1 MVKSSSTNGR
11 DISAAE
17 RNEIEAAIRD
27 VFEAGCTAWNRGDL
41 DGYLASYWDSDRTIW
56 ISNGSL
62 TRGRNAIEAAY
73 RSRFQNPQ
81 QVGKL
86 TVTELEIDLLTP
98 GDATAFGRWS
108 LVMDNDRSSTGFFTV
123 QLKKI
128 DTAWLF
134 VSDHS
139 SSEGAE

>member
-1 MVKSSSTNGR
+1 VGKSSSTHWRN
-11 DISAAE
+11 ISAAE

-27 VFEAGCTAWNRGDL
+27 VFGAGCAAWNRGDL
-41 DGYLASYWDSDRTIW
+41 DGYLASYWASDKTIW

-62 TRGRNAIEAAY
+62 RRGRNAIEAAY

-86 TVTELEIDLLTP
+86 TVTDLEIDVLTTR
-98 GDATAFGRWS
+98 DAIAFGRWM
-108 LVMDNDRSSTGFFTV
+108 LLADDGESSTGFFTV

-128 DTAWLF
+128 EGKWLF

-139 SSEGAE
+139 SSEHTG

>member
-1 MVKSSSTNGR
+1 MVESSSTNR
-11 DISAAE
+11 RNISATE
-17 RNEIEAAIRD
+17 RNEIEAAIRE
-27 VFEAGCTAWNRGDL
+27 VFDTASAAWNRGDL
-41 DGYLASYWDSDRTIW
+41 DGYLGSYWDSDRTIW

-62 TRGRNAIEAAY
+62 TRGRKAIEAAY

-86 TVTELEIDLLTP
+86 TVTELEIDVLTTR
-98 GDATAFGRWS
+98 DATALGRWM
-108 LVMDNDRSSTGFFTV
+108 LVMDDGESSTGFFTV

-128 DTAWLF
+128 DRAWLF

-139 SSEGAE
+139 SSEGAG